1 MIVDRLNRE
10 TKKIV
15 KSPKFAAKLVALGFQ
30 PLGGSI
36 EDMKQTI
43 QRDRAKWKAVI
54 EAQGI
59 RLE

>member
-1 MIVDRLNRE
+1 M
-10 TKKIV
+10 
-15 KSPKFAAKLVALGFQ
+15 SLGFQ
-30 PLGGSI
+30 PLGGSV